1 MASKTSKENKMK
13 LNRTYIL
20 LSVLIF
26 VLEIFIERT
35 TGFVRYTLGDV
46 FAVMF
51 VYTSIKSV
59 FDVSVIKAA
68 IIALSIAFT
77 IEIVQ
82 LFNLHVYYPK
92 NYKRLFKLL
101 LGSSFSMGDMLAY
114 TSGIL
119 IVLIIEWRLWNLIG
133 YNNINNE

>member
-1 MASKTSKENKMK
+1 MIK
-13 LNRTYIL
+13 LNRNYIL
-20 LSVLIF
+20 ISILIF
-26 VLEIFIERT
+26 VLEIFIEKT

-46 FAVMF
+46 FAVIF
-51 VYTSIKSV
+51 VYTAIKSV
-59 FDVSVIKAA
+59 LDISVIKAA

-82 LFNLHVYYPK
+82 LLNLHEYYPE
-92 NYKRLFKLL
+92 NYKRLFRLV
-101 LGSSFSMGDMLAY
+101 LGSSFSIGDLIAY

-133 YNNINNE
+133 FNNINNE